1 MTEQEWSVCAETS
14 RMLTFLRD
22 RVGERKLRLFMAGCC
37 RRTWHLIPD
46 ERCRKAFDV
55 AERFADG
62 QVGDQELYQAHSEIC
77 RLPNELKSVRKGAYL
92 IVDSWRR
99 AVWPRERSNMEVF
112 RRAAFHLAAA
122 VADCDFLL
130 PWPPPNLAAF
140 QAEEQAQC
148 DLLRHIF
155 GNLFRPYGAPAR
167 WPSAVVQLA
176 ASLVEGQ
183 DCWFALHNALLEA
196 GHPQLAMH
204 FREKQCHPRGCW
216 VLDLSLGKSS
226 GEQGVAADSGGHDGF
241 AQVSAAPAPRCG

>member
-1 MTEQEWSVCAETS
+1 
-14 RMLTFLRD
+14 MLTFLRD
-22 RVGERKLRLFMAGCC
+22 RADERKLRLFMVGCC

-46 ERCRKAFDV
+46 ERCRKAVDV

-62 QVGDQELYQAHSEIC
+62 QVGDQELTQAHSEMC
-77 RLPNELKSVRKGAYL
+77 RLLNELKSVRKGAYL

-99 AVWPRERSNMEVF
+99 AVWPRSRTNPEVF

-167 WPSAVVQLA
+167 CSSAVVHLA
-176 ASLVEGQ
+176 GSLYEGQ
-183 DCWFALHNALLEA
+183 ECSFALHDALLEA
-196 GHPQLAMH
+196 GHPQLAGH
-204 FREKQCHPRGCW
+204 FREEQWHPRGCW
-216 VLDLSLGKSS
+216 ILDLLLGKSS
-226 GEQGVAADSGGHDGF
+226 AVPDAAADSGRHYGF
-241 AQVSAAPAPRCG
+241 A